1 MLKKLGWIFANPF
14 FFRIFAMLKYLYII
28 RFCFSVMKK
37 IHITEEK
44 YNIILESEFKPMNVL
59 IGCEESQAVCLAFRK
74 KGHNAYS
81 CDLQDCSGGHPE
93 WHFKADIFDIINN
106 RGGVTQGGK
115 KVKVDKWNLLI
126 AHPPCTYLAVSG
138 ARWLY
143 NKDGSIN
150 AERMK
155 NLEDGAAF
163 FMKVANADVDKVA
176 IENPVG
182 VMSTRWRKPDQM
194 IQPWQFGDMAKK
206 LTCLWLKNLP
216 PLAPQ
221 VKTEPS
227 GLDINLKG
235 GKYKYSEWMY
245 KALQQAADE
254 TSQWVVDNN
263 IDISTKEGKLAKKK
277 YYDEARRR
285 LRSKT
290 FQGIADAMVDTWG

>member
-1 MLKKLGWIFANPF
+1 
-14 FFRIFAMLKYLYII
+14 
-28 RFCFSVMKK
+28 MKK
-37 IHITEEK
+37 IHINEEK
-44 YNIILESEFKPMNVL
+44 YLRVLKESVTKPMNVL
-59 IGCEESQAVCLAFRK
+59 IACEESQAVCLEFRK
-74 KGHNAYS
+74 LGHNAYS

-93 WHFKADIFDIINN
+93 WHFKGDMFKILDNH
-106 RGGVTQGGK
+106 GGITQGGN
-115 KVKVDKWNLLI
+115 KVIVDKWNLLI

-143 NKDGSIN
+143 NKDGSVN

-182 VMSTRWRKPDQM
+182 VMNRRFRKPDQM

-216 PLAPQ
+216 PLVPQ
-221 VKTEPS
+221 VNAEPS
-227 GLDINLKG
+227 GLDVSLNN

-245 KALQQAADE
+245 KALQQAAEE
-254 TSQWVVDNN
+254 TSQWVIDNG

-290 FQGIADAMVDTWG
+290 FQGIARAMAQTWG